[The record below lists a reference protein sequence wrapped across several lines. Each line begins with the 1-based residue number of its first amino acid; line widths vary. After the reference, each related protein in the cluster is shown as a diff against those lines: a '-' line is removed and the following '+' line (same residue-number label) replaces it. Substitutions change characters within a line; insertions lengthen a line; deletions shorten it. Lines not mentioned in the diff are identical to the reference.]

1 MKTPFIPIVDMEEVR
16 RTAKELAPE
25 KMKEEWGNDAQN
37 DLTEEE
43 YQERLENFEED
54 QVSMIVALKVAS
66 YLHEHKHKVY
76 LRGHIRDGDHETH
89 HYLIYAV
96 DTEID
101 NFLIN
106 PFFSP
111 FNTRALSNGAYWT
124 KDDKYVHWAS
134 HVDNKMIRSENME
147 NGYWVSLYAFK
158 LEAIEVPAF
167 YMESNTEKKHFLDKG
182 EF

>member
-16 RTAKELAPE
+16 RIAKEMAPE
-25 KMKEEWGNDAQN
+25 RMKDVWEDRVLEE
-37 DLTEEE
+37 LTEEE
-43 YQERLENFEED
+43 YAERLENFVCDEIARIT
-54 QVSMIVALKVAS
+54 VLKVAS

-76 LRGHIRDGDHETH
+76 LRGHIRDGDHETY

-134 HVDNKMIRSENME
+134 HVDDKLIGSENMR
-147 NGYWVSLYAFK
+147 NGYWVGLYHFV